1 MRSHRPTLVALA
13 AALALAGCGVE
24 RNTEDDQVIDDRASG
39 RSPERSSAVVDT
51 TPHRPGQPDAA
62 AVPETRP

>member
-1 MRSHRPTLVALA
+1 MRTHTLPTLALA
-13 AALALAGCGVE
+13 AALALAACGAE
-24 RNTEDDQVIDDRASG
+24 RTTEDDRVIDDRASG
-39 RSPERSSAVVDT
+39 SSPERSSAVVDT